1 MNLFDWRRIAVDEAV
16 TVKEALTVLDKEALQ
31 IVLVTDKTGCLKGT
45 LTDGDVRRSLL
56 KGGGIDGPV
65 IEAMNSNPIAGIESQ
80 DKTAWK
86 RKMLE
91 KSIRHLPIVNSEG
104 IMVGLYYD
112 KAEIQKRLNPVV
124 LMLGGLGTRLRPLTE
139 SIPKPMLRVGDKP
152 ILETIVT
159 HIAEQG
165 FVNFYF
171 CINYLGEQIRSYF
184 GDGSQWGINI
194 EYVEEE
200 ERRGTAGALSL
211 LPEKPELPFI
221 VMNGD
226 LLTKVN
232 LSSLL
237 DFHDEHHNIATACVR
252 EYAQQ
257 VPYGVVE
264 IEGAHVTQLVEKPV
278 YRYFVNAGI
287 YALSPEAMEK
297 VPEQAFYD
305 MPTLIDE
312 VLAEKGN
319 VGGFPI
325 TEYWMDIGQMPDFE
339 QAQADY
345 EVHFQKRS
353 ANTLPHLIK

>member
-1 MNLFDWRRIAVDEAV
+1 MDLFDWQRISVNEQASIR
-16 TVKEALTVLDKEALQ
+16 EALTVLDREALQ
-31 IVLVTDKTGCLKGT
+31 IVLVVGETSRLFGT
-45 LTDGDVRRSLL
+45 LTDGDVRRALL
-56 KGGGIDGPV
+56 RGEGLDGPV
-65 IEAMNSNPIAGIESQ
+65 TAAMNTTPLVGLSQ
-80 DKTAWK
+80 QSETAWK
-86 RKMLE
+86 CKMVE
-91 KSIRHLPIVNSEG
+91 YSIRHLPIVDANNG
-104 IMVGLYYD
+104 IVGLFYD
-112 KAEIQKRLNPVV
+112 KKEVKKRFNPVV

-139 SIPKPMLRVGDKP
+139 TIPKPMLMVGNKP

-184 GDGSQWGINI
+184 GDGSQWGIHI
-194 EYVEEE
+194 EYVEED
-200 ERRGTAGALSL
+200 ERMGTAGALSL
-211 LPEKPELPFI
+211 LPEKPTLPFV

-226 LLTKVN
+226 LLTKVD
-232 LSSLL
+232 LTALL
-237 DFHDEHHNIATACVR
+237 DFHVQHENITTACVR

-264 IEGAHVTQLVEKPV
+264 VDGNRVTQLVEKPV

-287 YALSPEAMEK
+287 YALSPQAMDKIPEA
-297 VPEQAFYD
+297 AFYD
-305 MPTLIDE
+305 MPTLIEE

-325 TEYWMDIGQMPDFE
+325 TEYWMDIGQMPDYE

-345 EVHFQKRS
+345 EVHFEKRS
-353 ANTLPHLIK
+353 KIQ

>member
-1 MNLFDWRRIAVDEAV
+1 MDLFDWQRISVNETASI
-16 TVKEALTVLDKEALQ
+16 KEALTVLDREALQ
-31 IVLVTDKTGCLKGT
+31 IVIVVGQGSQLLGT
-45 LTDGDVRRSLL
+45 LTDGDVRRALL
-56 KGGGIDGPV
+56 RGEGLDGQV
-65 IEAMNSNPIAGIESQ
+65 ITAMNIKPLVGLSTQSE
-80 DKTAWK
+80 TAWK
-86 RKMLE
+86 RTMLE
-91 KSIRHLPIVNSEG
+91 HSIRHLPIVDENKC
-104 IMVGLYYD
+104 IVGLFYD
-112 KAEIQKRLNPVV
+112 KKEVRKRLNPVV

-139 SIPKPMLRVGDKP
+139 TIPKPMLSVGGKP

-184 GDGSQWGINI
+184 GDGSQWGIHI
-194 EYVEEE
+194 EYVEES
-200 ERRGTAGALSL
+200 ERMGTAGALSL
-211 LPEKPELPFI
+211 LPETPSLPFV

-226 LLTKVN
+226 LLTKVD
-232 LSSLL
+232 LTALI
-237 DFHDEHHNIATACVR
+237 DFHINHQNITTACVR

-264 IEGAHVTQLVEKPV
+264 IEGPRVTQLVEKPV

-287 YALSPEAMEK
+287 YALSPEAMDK
-297 VPEQAFYD
+297 VPEAAFYD
-305 MPTLIDE
+305 MPTLIEE

-345 EVHFQKRS
+345 EVHFQKR
-353 ANTLPHLIK
+353 PKKP

>member
-1 MNLFDWRRIAVDEAV
+1 MNLFEWRRIAVDETA
-16 TVKEALTVLDKEALQ
+16 TIKEALTVLDREALQ
-31 IVLVTDKTGCLKGT
+31 IVLVVDSNDVLLGT
-45 LTDGDVRRSLL
+45 LTDGDVRRALL
-56 KGGGIDGPV
+56 RGEGLDGSV
-65 IEAMNSNPIAGIESQ
+65 TAALNPNPTVGLQSQ
-80 DKTAWK
+80 TETAWK

-91 KSIRHLPIVNSEG
+91 KSIRHLPIVDEDKK
-104 IMVGLYYD
+104 IVGLYYD
-112 KAEIQKRLNPVV
+112 KKEVVKRLNPVV

-139 SIPKPMLRVGDKP
+139 SVPKPMLRVGDRP

-184 GDGSQWGINI
+184 GDGSQWGVNI
-194 EYVEEE
+194 EYVEED
-200 ERRGTAGALSL
+200 ERMGTAGALSL
-211 LPEKPELPFI
+211 LPEKPDLPFV

-226 LLTKVN
+226 LLTKVD
-232 LSSLL
+232 LTALL
-237 DFHDEHHNIATACVR
+237 DFHTEHNNITTACVR

-257 VPYGVVE
+257 VPYGVVD
-264 IEGAHVTQLVEKPV
+264 IQGTRVTQMVEKPV

-287 YALSPEAMEK
+287 YALSPEAMDK

-305 MPTLIDE
+305 MPTLIEE
-312 VLAEKGN
+312 VLSEKGN

-345 EVHFQKRS
+345 EIHFQKRK
-353 ANTLPHLIK
+353 NKK

>member
-1 MNLFDWRRIAVDEAV
+1 MSLLDCQHICVDEAASI
-16 TVKEALTVLDKEALQ
+16 KNALEVLDQAAMQ
-31 IVLVTDKTGCLKGT
+31 IVLVVNQQGKLLGT

-56 KGGGIDGPV
+56 RGEGLDGNV
-65 IEAMNSNPIAGIESQ
+65 MQALNSTPYTGLDSQNES
-80 DKTAWK
+80 AWK
-86 RKMLE
+86 RTMLE
-91 KSIRHLPIVNSEG
+91 HSIRHLPILNGAGKVVG
-104 IMVGLYYD
+104 IFYD
-112 KAEIQKRLNPVV
+112 KPVVKKRLNPVV

-139 SIPKPMLRVGDKP
+139 SIPKPMLMVGDKP

-184 GDGSQWGINI
+184 GDGSKWGIHI
-194 EYVEEE
+194 EYVQEED
-200 ERRGTAGALSL
+200 RMGTAGALSL
-211 LPEKPELPFI
+211 LPEKPDKPFI

-226 LLTKVN
+226 LLTKVD
-232 LSSLL
+232 LTALL
-237 DFHDEHHNIATACVR
+237 DFHEKHENITTACIR

-264 IEGAHVTQLVEKPV
+264 VDNEKVTQLVEKPV
-278 YRYFVNAGI
+278 YRFFVNAGI
-287 YALSPEAMEK
+287 YALSPKAMDK

-305 MPTLIDE
+305 MPTLIEE
-312 VLAEKGN
+312 VLSERGN

-339 QAQADY
+339 KAQADY
-345 EVHFQKRS
+345 EIHFQKRQEHKAVS
-353 ANTLPHLIK
+353 

>member
-1 MNLFDWRRIAVDEAV
+1 MNLFDWRRISVDETASI
-16 TVKEALTVLDKEALQ
+16 KQALTVLDKEALQ
-31 IVLVTDKTGCLKGT
+31 IVLVVNQSGILMGT
-45 LTDGDVRRSLL
+45 LTDGDVRRALL
-56 KGGGIDGPV
+56 RGVGLDDCV
-65 IEAMNSNPIAGIESQ
+65 LLAMNAMPTVGLQSQ
-80 DKTAWK
+80 SETAWK
-86 RKMLE
+86 RKILE
-91 KSIRHLPIVNSEG
+91 KSIRHLPIVDAEQHV
-104 IMVGLYYD
+104 IGLFYD
-112 KAEIQKRLNPVV
+112 KKEVQKRLNPVV

-139 SIPKPMLRVGDKP
+139 SVPKPMLRVGDRP

-184 GDGSQWGINI
+184 GDGSQWGVNI
-194 EYVEEE
+194 EYIEED
-200 ERRGTAGALSL
+200 ERMGTAGALSL
-211 LPEKPELPFI
+211 LPEVPELPFI

-232 LSSLL
+232 LSALL
-237 DFHDEHHNIATACVR
+237 DFHTEHHNIATACVR

-264 IEGAHVTQLVEKPV
+264 IDGARVTQLVEKPV

-287 YALSPEAMEK
+287 YALSPQAMDK

-312 VLAEKGN
+312 VLAEKGP

-345 EVHFQKRS
+345 EVHFQKRVTS
-353 ANTLPHLIK
+353 NNEQA

>member
-1 MNLFDWRRIAVDEAV
+1 MNLFEWRRIAVDETA
-16 TVKEALTVLDKEALQ
+16 TIKEALTVLDREALQ
-31 IVLVTDKTGCLKGT
+31 IVLVVDADDVLLGT
-45 LTDGDVRRSLL
+45 LTDGDVRRALL
-56 KGGGIDGPV
+56 RGEGLDGCV
-65 IEAMNSNPIAGIESQ
+65 TSAMNSSPTVGLQSQ
-80 DKTAWK
+80 TETAWK

-91 KSIRHLPIVNSEG
+91 KSIRHLPIVDADKK
-104 IMVGLYYD
+104 IVGLYYD
-112 KAEIQKRLNPVV
+112 KKEVAKRLNPIV

-139 SIPKPMLRVGDKP
+139 SVPKPMLRVGDRP

-184 GDGSQWGINI
+184 GDGSQWGVNI
-194 EYVEEE
+194 EYVEED
-200 ERRGTAGALSL
+200 ERMGTAGALSL
-211 LPEKPELPFI
+211 LPEKPDLPFV

-226 LLTKVN
+226 LLTKVD
-232 LSSLL
+232 LTALL
-237 DFHDEHHNIATACVR
+237 DFHTEHNNITTACVR

-257 VPYGVVE
+257 VPYGVVD
-264 IEGAHVTQLVEKPV
+264 IEGTRVKQLVEKPI

-305 MPTLIDE
+305 MPTLIEE
-312 VLAEKGN
+312 VLSEKGN

-345 EVHFQKRS
+345 EIHFQKRK
-353 ANTLPHLIK
+353 NQK